1 MKKEEIAAWTGV
13 QLYEALQ
20 HRGDDELRRR
30 LGRATL
36 ALAKMY
42 RHMQNRL
49 QGKTARSAYSSVS
62 NPRAV
67 RLRSEEVE
75 MSCKRRQSHN
85 RGKFPSEVN
94 IHFSLVTKVTDQFC
108 L

>member
-49 QGKTARSAYSSVS
+49 QGKTARSADSSLS

-75 MSCKRRQSHN
+75 MSCKRCQSKN
-85 RGKFPSEVN
+85 PGRFPSEV
-94 IHFSLVTKVTDQFC
+94 SMRYGVTKVTGPFFQ
-108 L
+108 